1 MLPDGT
7 AGDVRV
13 AGSVHQIS
21 IRPQSPAR
29 GSGLQTGIKG
39 WTVGPSCGGAIKV
52 AVHRLRRK
60 YQRLL
65 REQIGHTV
73 ATDDTIDEEIQYL
86 FRALK
91 T

>member
-1 MLPDGT
+1 M
-7 AGDVRV
+7 V
-13 AGSVHQIS
+13 AVGE
-21 IRPQSPAR
+21 AL
-29 GSGLQTGIKG
+29 GLTE
-39 WTVGPSCGGAIKV
+39 GAIKV

-65 REQIGHTV
+65 REEVGHTV

>member
-1 MLPDGT
+1 MDHVRLWLLHGT
-7 AGDVRV
+7 SGTTLDLWSVVGASNGVMV
-13 AGSVHQIS
+13 AVGE
-21 IRPQSPAR
+21 AL
-29 GSGLQTGIKG
+29 GLAE
-39 WTVGPSCGGAIKV
+39 GAIKV
-52 AVHRLRRK
+52 AAHRLRRK
-60 YQRLL
+60 YQRL